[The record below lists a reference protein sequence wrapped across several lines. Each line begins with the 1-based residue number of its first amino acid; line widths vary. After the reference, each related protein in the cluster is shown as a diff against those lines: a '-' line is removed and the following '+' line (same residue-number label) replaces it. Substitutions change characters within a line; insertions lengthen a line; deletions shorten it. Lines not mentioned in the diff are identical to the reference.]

1 MLVYTFTATWSYMR
15 SPVWRCLL
23 SLMTLI
29 AVSYL
34 GSYLL
39 FAWAHRL
46 IEFGPFLCAGV
57 LAGPVAQ
64 LQNLIALDRRVTQGL
79 RQLQIALRPSTSDN
93 PRHVSAALR
102 SEKNPPVGALHW
114 KIN

>member
-1 MLVYTFTATWSYMR
+1 MVLR
-15 SPVWRCLL
+15 SPGWRGLL

-57 LAGPVAQ
+57 LAGRVAQ
-64 LQNLIALDRRVTQGL
+64 LQNLIALDRRVSQGL
-79 RQLQIALRPSTSDN
+79 GQLQIALRPSTADN
-93 PRHVSAALR
+93 PRDVSPRLCPEQTPHV
-102 SEKNPPVGALHW
+102 GD
-114 KIN
+114 